1 VIVVVPELTPQAT
14 PVEALTVPTA
24 VLLLLHVPAPP
35 DAVALLNVI
44 HNPVHTDAAPDIAPA
59 TGITFTVTFIVVV
72 ADPQKALVT
81 V

>member
-1 VIVVVPELTPQAT
+1 MIIVVPGVIPQTT
-14 PVEALTVPTA
+14 PVEELTVPTA
-24 VLLLLHVPAPP
+24 VLLLLQVPVPP

-44 HNPVHTDAAPDIAPA
+44 HNPVHTDVAPDIVPA
-59 TGITFTVTFIVVV
+59 IGITFTVIFVVVV

>member
-1 VIVVVPELTPQAT
+1 MVVPVVIPHTT

-24 VLLLLHVPAPP
+24 VLLLLHVPVPP
-35 DAVALLNVI
+35 DAVELLNVM
-44 HNPVHTDAAPDIAPA
+44 HDPVHTDVAPFIVPA
-59 TGITFTVTFIVVV
+59 TGITFTVIFVVVV